1 MRKSKQFLVYKNCAI
16 SYNQTGEKHMT
27 LAEKLTQARKAAGLT
42 QADSAEKLNVSR
54 QAVSLWE
61 SGQSRPSTDK
71 LSALAKIYT
80 VSLDWLCSGT
90 DEPVPDKL
98 TAYTCPES
106 EPAEQGKQWKKSI
119 AKWAAIVLALFAL
132 IAAIFI
138 WTHTGSQDNCIP
150 IDDIQRRVVEP
161 NAAPEF
167 DLEW

>member
-1 MRKSKQFLVYKNCAI
+1 
-16 SYNQTGEKHMT
+16 MT

-71 LSALAKIYT
+71 LSALAKVYT

-90 DEPVPDKL
+90 DEPVPGKP

-106 EPAEQGKQWKKSI
+106 EPAEQAKQRKKSI
-119 AKWAAIVLALFAL
+119 AKWAAIALALFTL
-132 IAAIFI
+132 ITAIFI
-138 WTHTGSQDNCIP
+138 WKHAGSKDKPVP
-150 IDDIQRRVVEP
+150 INDIQRKVVEP
-161 NAAPEF
+161 EDASGF

>member
-1 MRKSKQFLVYKNCAI
+1 MP
-16 SYNQTGEKHMT
+16 

-98 TAYTCPES
+98 TAYACPES
-106 EPAEQGKQWKKSI
+106 EPAEMGRYCAGAVRFDRSYFHMDAHWKPRQLHS
-119 AKWAAIVLALFAL
+119 
-132 IAAIFI
+132 
-138 WTHTGSQDNCIP
+138 D
-150 IDDIQRRVVEP
+150 R
-161 NAAPEF
+161 
-167 DLEW
+167 

>member
-1 MRKSKQFLVYKNCAI
+1 
-16 SYNQTGEKHMT
+16 MT

-90 DEPVPDKL
+90 DEPVPDKP
-98 TAYTCPES
+98 TAYTCPEL
-106 EPAEQGKQWKKSI
+106 EPAEQAKQWKKSI

-132 IAAIFI
+132 IAAFSYGRTLEAKTIAFRSTIFKGG
-138 WTHTGSQDNCIP
+138 WWSRT
-150 IDDIQRRVVEP
+150 QRQ
-161 NAAPEF
+161 N
-167 DLEW
+167 LI

>member
-1 MRKSKQFLVYKNCAI
+1 
-16 SYNQTGEKHMT
+16 MT

-42 QADSAEKLNVSR
+42 QADNAEKLNVSR

-106 EPAEQGKQWKKSI
+106 EPAESGKTAEEKHSKMGRYCAGAVRFDRSYFHMDAHCKPRQLHS
-119 AKWAAIVLALFAL
+119 
-132 IAAIFI
+132 
-138 WTHTGSQDNCIP
+138 D
-150 IDDIQRRVVEP
+150 RRYSKEGGG
-161 NAAPEF
+161 AERS
-167 DLEW
+167 DRI

>member
-1 MRKSKQFLVYKNCAI
+1 M
-16 SYNQTGEKHMT
+16 
-27 LAEKLTQARKAAGLT
+27 
-42 QADSAEKLNVSR
+42 
-54 QAVSLWE
+54 
-61 SGQSRPSTDK
+61 
-71 LSALAKIYT
+71 
-80 VSLDWLCSGT
+80 SLDWLCSGT

-106 EPAEQGKQWKKSI
+106 EPAEQEKQRKKSI

-161 NAAPEF
+161 NAATEF